1 MGKGIGRQIQF
12 GIAKEASRGTA
23 EAAATF
29 WIPWTSLAL
38 DEKIELAEH
47 NQSLGVVEGSSG
59 ASIVKKWAEG
69 SISAPIGDKHFP
81 LILMSLLGALA
92 TADNADS
99 DASIKDHTITVGQS
113 AQHQS
118 LTLFLD
124 DPLASA
130 DYKHALG
137 VVEEVSIK
145 YEVGKM
151 LEYEAKVRSKTG
163 ELVGAGLTPASTSE
177 NNFLSQHASF
187 KIASALSGLGAASAL
202 TVRSMNIKI
211 AQAIQEDAA
220 LGNVGPADY
229 TNGPVTIEGEIEA
242 VWESEAAYKAAV
254 LAGTAK
260 AMRMDLIN
268 SDVTIGSAA
277 HPEIRIDL
285 AKVIFSEITKAHNLD
300 DIVMQTLAFKA
311 HYSASDAKM
320 VTILATNAQASY

>member
-29 WIPWTSLAL
+29 WIPWISLAL

-47 NQSLGVVEGSSG
+47 NQAYGVLEATSG

-69 SISAPIGDKHFP
+69 SVSAPIGDKHFP
-81 LILMSLLGALA
+81 LLLLSLLGALA
-92 TADNADS
+92 TTDNADA
-99 DASIKDHTITVGQS
+99 DASVKDHTITVGQS

-118 LTLFLD
+118 LTMFLD
-124 DPLASA
+124 DPLAAA
-130 DYKHALG
+130 DYKHPLG
-137 VVEEVSIK
+137 VVEEINIK

-151 LEYEAKVRSKTG
+151 LEYEAKIRSKTG
-163 ELVGAGLTPASTSE
+163 TLVVAGLTPASTTE

-187 KIASALSGLGAASAL
+187 KLASNLAGLDAASAL
-202 TVRSMNIKI
+202 TVRSMNLKI
-211 AQAIQEDAA
+211 AQAIQEDGA
-220 LGNVGPADY
+220 LGDVSPVDY

-242 VWESEAAYKAAV
+242 VWESESAYKAAV

-268 SDVTIGSAA
+268 SDVTIGTAA
-277 HPEIRIDL
+277 KPQIRVDL

-300 DIVMQTLAFKA
+300 DIVMQTLAFKG
-311 HYSASDAKM
+311 HYSSSDAKM
-320 VTILATNAQASY
+320 VSIVVTNDQASY